1 MTHFT
6 DDLCALPCKTQLF
19 LYIKKHSARTSF
31 STFTFNFMGAYI
43 SLVIGCILVNNFVL
57 TQILGICPFLG
68 VSKSTKTALGM
79 GGAVIFVMT
88 LAGLVTA
95 AINQYLLIP
104 FDAKYLSTIVFIL
117 VIAGLVQILEI
128 LLQKFSKALYD
139 SLGIYLPLI
148 TTNCAVLGAALIC
161 SKGMFSLLKSTV
173 YCCASAVGFA
183 FALVLFSSIR
193 ERLELARPPK
203 VLQGL
208 PLTLITAGLLAM
220 AFMGFA
226 GLGR

>member
-1 MTHFT
+1 
-6 DDLCALPCKTQLF
+6 
-19 LYIKKHSARTSF
+19 
-31 STFTFNFMGAYI
+31 MGAYI

-88 LAGLVTA
+88 LAGLVTG
-95 AINQYLLIP
+95 AINQFLLIP
-104 FDAKYLSTIVFIL
+104 FSVTYLSTIVFIL

-139 SLGIYLPLI
+139 ALGIYLPLI

-161 SKGMFSLLKSTV
+161 AQSEFSILKSTI

-220 AFMGFA
+220 AFMGFS
-226 GLGR
+226 GLGK